1 MRSLS
6 LLYGLLLQGRFLC
19 ENSAWQLRS
28 FSSLPILGQQQYDLD
43 SAQTAIGDARGD
55 VFLNAQNMRTS
66 TERGILEMVVRNFN
80 HWVPVMPG
88 LI

>member
-19 ENSAWQLRS
+19 ENSDWQLRL
-28 FSSLPILGQQQYDLD
+28 FSSSPILGQQRYDLD

-55 VFLNAQNMRTS
+55 VCLNAQNMRTS
-66 TERGILEMVVRNFN
+66 TERGIAEMVVRNFN